1 VAQEELDKVRAN
13 SANASKEVT
22 SQLSDKD
29 SEIQQLRKQ
38 CSLYDRRL
46 KEQDKLFQTISEGLK
61 ETLQKQQDE
70 VRQLR

>member
-1 VAQEELDKVRAN
+1 MAQEELDKVRAN